1 MCECGYYSSSVCVRQ
16 KREEDGEV
24 KIVNEEEVINSLFH
38 CLLQVGEEFVNVGLR
53 QESTCSRHHTNR
65 LTKQH
70 SMQYNYMPEKPVKN
84 CTYYSF
90 CVEH

>member
-1 MCECGYYSSSVCVRQ
+1 MCVSASIIPVVCVRR

-24 KIVNEEEVINSLFH
+24 KIVNEGEVINSLFH
-38 CLLQVGEEFVNVGLR
+38 SLLQVGEEFVNVGLR

-70 SMQYNYMPEKPVKN
+70 SM
-84 CTYYSF
+84 
-90 CVEH
+90 